1 MKAGVSVNAAVVSVN
16 AAVTLCKSCRK
27 AAHLQLLLGP
37 AIPRMTAIFVLGA
50 VQHVAFCLVA
60 LTKVVKDPGKG
71 CQQNNTGWKHSTK
84 AWARM

>member
-1 MKAGVSVNAAVVSVN
+1 
-16 AAVTLCKSCRK
+16 
-27 AAHLQLLLGP
+27 
-37 AIPRMTAIFVLGA
+37 
-50 VQHVAFCLVA
+50 VAFCLVA